1 MTLLPDWR
9 AFIELLNSHG
19 VEYVVVGAWARA
31 FHGVPRSTGDIDF
44 FVRGSTENAQKLVRV
59 LQVFGFGSLGIK
71 AEDFLTPDRIIQ
83 LGVEPYRIDII
94 TSISGV
100 SFEEAWADR
109 VTGELDGLPAAFLSL
124 PLYKKNKLAAGRR
137 KDLADLDAV
146 PD

>member
-31 FHGVPRSTGDIDF
+31 FHGVPRST
-44 FVRGSTENAQKLVRV
+44 
-59 LQVFGFGSLGIK
+59 
-71 AEDFLTPDRIIQ
+71 
-83 LGVEPYRIDII
+83 
-94 TSISGV
+94 
-100 SFEEAWADR
+100 DR
-109 VTGELDGLPAAFLSL
+109 VSGEMDGLPVAFLSL